1 MSFGELPESW
11 RTALGARSFGDA
23 QVDLL
28 YDGLDRVLSPPPQG
42 GVSSFAAP
50 DRGLVFRALH
60 LTSPDEVRVVI
71 LGQDP
76 YPQAHPDPNPPRRG
90 VADGLAFSSAGL
102 WPQPS
107 LAPLLWNLRRSGLQ
121 TVAPCG
127 ADLEMWARRGVLL
140 LNASLVYADVPIDLS
155 LQNSLRE
162 FSRAVLAHCAALAA
176 RPAFLVLGGVAWK
189 VAKPVLGTLPP
200 EQVVRT
206 RHPSR
211 PPWPGPH
218 DPAEPFVAV
227 NTFLGARQMDWSV
240 S

>member
-1 MSFGELPESW
+1 M
-11 RTALGARSFGDA
+11 
-23 QVDLL
+23 
-28 YDGLDRVLSPPPQG
+28 
-42 GVSSFAAP
+42 
-50 DRGLVFRALH
+50 
-60 LTSPDEVRVVI
+60 
-71 LGQDP
+71 
-76 YPQAHPDPNPPRRG
+76 
-90 VADGLAFSSAGL
+90 
-102 WPQPS
+102 
-107 LAPLLWNLRRSGLQ
+107 
-121 TVAPCG
+121 
-127 ADLEMWARRGVLL
+127 LL